1 MLYYITI
8 RKYLLKN
15 MYFSNQSRPPQ
26 DYKISIIEN
35 IIRLLQS
42 ISPIGFLP
50 TNARDTYKINLLSV
64 LTLNWSSTGTKQ
76 EFASGPKKEA
86 FENRFWP
93 GLKHDGC

>member
-1 MLYYITI
+1 
-8 RKYLLKN
+8 

-26 DYKISIIEN
+26 DYRIFIIGN
-35 IIRLLQS
+35 IIRLLHS
-42 ISPIGFLP
+42 ISPIGFLL

-64 LTLNWSSTGTKQ
+64 LTLNWSPTGTKQ

-86 FENRFWP
+86 LENRFWP